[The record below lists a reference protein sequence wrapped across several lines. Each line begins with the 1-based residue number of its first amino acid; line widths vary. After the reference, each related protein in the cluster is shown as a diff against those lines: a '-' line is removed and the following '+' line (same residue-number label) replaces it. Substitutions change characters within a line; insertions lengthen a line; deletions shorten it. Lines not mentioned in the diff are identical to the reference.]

1 MARILSS
8 DHLAKY
14 LKGGVYYDFLQYVKS
29 DKELAVDGKSGIED
43 HVRMSQGIIN
53 NVYAP
58 NTIQDRTAFDVYV
71 EYETFKTRTGCKYR
85 ASTKISC

>member
-29 DKELAVDGKSGIED
+29 DKELERLK
-43 HVRMSQGIIN
+43 QGLELL
-53 NVYAP
+53 VS
-58 NTIQDRTAFDVYV
+58 
-71 EYETFKTRTGCKYR
+71 K
-85 ASTKISC
+85 

>member
-29 DKELAVDGKSGIED
+29 DKELAFEIRVKDEVMIYCQKNLILKL
-43 HVRMSQGIIN
+43 HFITPII
-53 NVYAP
+53 
-58 NTIQDRTAFDVYV
+58 
-71 EYETFKTRTGCKYR
+71 
-85 ASTKISC
+85 